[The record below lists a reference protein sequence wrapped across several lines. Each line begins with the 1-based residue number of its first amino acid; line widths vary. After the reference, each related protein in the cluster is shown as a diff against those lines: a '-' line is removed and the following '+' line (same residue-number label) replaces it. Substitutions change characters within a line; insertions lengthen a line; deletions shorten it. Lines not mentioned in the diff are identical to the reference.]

1 MDLCTTKFLKKGA
14 YKMNAL
20 GIHVLAE
27 YYSCNPEILNNRE
40 KVEQYLNEAAKVSGA
55 TIVATAFHGFNP
67 HGVSGVVVIAESH
80 LSIHT
85 WPEYGYAAVDI
96 FTCGESVDPWKAYK
110 YLKERLESAHCFTK
124 EIKRGQSNIIGQHIR
139 YKPDIRLQRI
149 GDTR

>member
-1 MDLCTTKFLKKGA
+1 MD
-14 YKMNAL
+14 AL

-27 YYSCNPEILNNRE
+27 YYRCNSEILNNRE

-55 TIVATAFHGFNP
+55 TIVATAFHRFNP

-110 YLKERLESAHCFTK
+110 YLKERLESTHSFTK
-124 EIKRGQSNIIGQHIR
+124 DIKRGQSSIIGQHIR
-139 YKPDIRLQRI
+139 YKPDTCPRRM